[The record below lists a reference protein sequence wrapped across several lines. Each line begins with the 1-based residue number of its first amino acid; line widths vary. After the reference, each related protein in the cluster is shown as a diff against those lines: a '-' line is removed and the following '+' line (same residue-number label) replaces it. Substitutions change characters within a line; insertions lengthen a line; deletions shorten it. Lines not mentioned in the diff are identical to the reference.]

1 MNCGGLLNRQVQQ
14 LWTVLGALV
23 ILWGL
28 LDGALN
34 TVAWLKVKMEN
45 QVITSE
51 IIVLPID
58 EHQAIIFVANG
69 RFRQPPLEQVRKR

>member
-14 LWTVLGALV
+14 LGTVLGALA

-34 TVAWLKVKMEN
+34 TVAWLNFAMLAGFAV
-45 QVITSE
+45 VFGYFYTR
-51 IIVLPID
+51 
-58 EHQAIIFVANG
+58 A
-69 RFRQPPLEQVRKR
+69 